1 MEKIIIWDFN
11 GTLVNDAYLG
21 AQINNE
27 LNQEHGLPRLEEEYY
42 RDHFTHPPRIF
53 YEEIGYDFSRESYDE
68 LSREFMRRYVARQ
81 GKVQLTRGVRENL
94 DEFARRGVR
103 QFIVSA
109 HSQELL
115 LEHTAALG
123 IDHYFEQIIGTDS
136 TVVTGKVQRAQQF
149 AAQSGI
155 DFTQAIFIGDTDHD
169 QETAQALGCRCLLYS
184 GGHQSRRR
192 LERCG
197 LPVLDDMLE
206 VRRVV
211 ESIWR
216 QDQQVFPERET
227 VRQGGWPLRL
237 ALA

>member
-1 MEKIIIWDFN
+1 MKKIIIWDFN

-27 LNQEHGLPRLEEEYY
+27 LNLEHGLAPLDPEYY
-42 RDHFTHPPRIF
+42 RDHFSHPPRIF

-81 GKVQLTRGVRENL
+81 GEVKLTDGVRENL
-94 DEFARRGVR
+94 EAFAQKGAR

-115 LEHTAALG
+115 LEHTAQLG

-136 TVVTGKVQRAQQF
+136 TVVTGKVQRALQF

-155 DFTQAIFIGDTDHD
+155 DFSHAIFIGDTDHD
-169 QETAQALGCRCLLYS
+169 KETAQALGCRCLLYS

-192 LERCG
+192 LERCD
-197 LPVLDDMLE
+197 LPVADDMLE
-206 VRRVV
+206 VRRLV

-216 QDQQVFPERET
+216 QDQQVYPERNFLLRGE
-227 VRQGGWPLRL
+227 RPLQL